1 MQPQSTRW
9 HLVHDADL
17 REQLGGVLHA
27 GQGLHS
33 IRLEVFSDQQQGNQ
47 PPQHAQ
53 HMHRPV
59 QPMQG
64 RRLADR
70 KVRALWL

>member
-1 MQPQSTRW
+1 MQLQPQSTRW

-33 IRLEVFSDQQQGNQ
+33 IRLKLFSDQQQGNQ

-53 HMHRPV
+53 HMQGIQPIQERRP
-59 QPMQG
+59 
-64 RRLADR
+64 RTA
-70 KVRALWL
+70 K